1 MYSGYIGSRSTNS
14 SGEVSW
20 SNVRRYYAPS
30 YESDGQ
36 ENFETNSRCDFWDK
50 MNSYVETL

>member
-36 ENFETNSRCDFWDK
+36 ENFETNSICDFWDK